1 MKVLLQEG
9 SDKLISLKNVSAISL
24 DSERKRL
31 VFNFMNAIHMFGRWT
46 PDYHYF
52 QYDSQQEAQDA
63 FERIKLIPFFRV
75 SFFISEI
82 NDNLPIV
89 NKESVNSISIKED
102 ELKIIFNL
110 NYSITSY
117 TDNKPIE
124 ISKFIFWEFNNE
136 DDLDDDK
143 FVINENIGET
153 IEI

>member
-1 MKVLLQEG
+1 MKVLQQEG
-9 SDKLISLKNVSAISL
+9 SDKLISLKNVSVISL
-24 DSERKRL
+24 DNDRKRL

-52 QYDSQQEAQDA
+52 QYNSQEEAQEA
-63 FERIKLIPFFRV
+63 FEKIKLIPLFRV
-75 SFFISEI
+75 SFFISDI
-82 NDNLPIV
+82 DSNLDIV
-89 NKESVNSISIKED
+89 NKEAVNTISIKDE

-124 ISKFIFWEFNNE
+124 ISKFIFWEYENE